1 MYLALLILRLMN
13 QQHQGL
19 TTAAAQ
25 NKLSVSGYNEL
36 PATKAKNLWAIT
48 LEIIKEPLFIL
59 LLGCGALYV
68 LLGEYSEGII
78 LLCWV
83 FVIIIIT
90 LIQQRKTEKS
100 LEALRKLSSPMALVI
115 RDGEP
120 SRIFGR
126 EIVPEDLIVLH
137 EGDRVPADAMLLES
151 NHLVIDE
158 SLLTG
163 ESVPVIKSLDSEQ
176 RELFSGTLV
185 VQGSGLAQVSA
196 TGINTQFGK
205 IGKSL
210 ESIEKNKTRLQ
221 VEVKL
226 LIRNLF
232 ILGGFISL
240 GVIAAFYITR
250 GNFLEALLNGLAAAM
265 ALLPEEFPV
274 VFTIFMALGA
284 WRLTKN
290 NILTRTP
297 SAIETLGSATV
308 LCSDKTGTITQN
320 KMEIAALFV
329 QDKVIDKAQFTEN
342 KVQLQAL
349 LETLANASEP
359 EPIDPMER
367 AIHSLTKEINEATH
381 EFELIASY
389 PLSKA
394 CFAMTRLLKNKQTDL
409 NTAFCKGSPEAIF

>member
-1 MYLALLILRLMN
+1 MN

-83 FVIIIIT
+83 FVIITIT

-115 RDGEP
+115 RNGEP
-120 SRIFGR
+120 MRIFGR

-137 EGDRVPADAMLLES
+137 EGDRVPADAMLMES

-163 ESVPVIKSLDSEQ
+163 ESVPVIKSLDLEQ

-226 LIRNLF
+226 LIRNLV
-232 ILGGFISL
+232 IRGGFISI

-250 GNFLEALLNGLAAAM
+250 GNFLEALLVYQ
-265 ALLPEEFPV
+265 F
-274 VFTIFMALGA
+274 
-284 WRLTKN
+284 
-290 NILTRTP
+290 IL
-297 SAIETLGSATV
+297 
-308 LCSDKTGTITQN
+308 
-320 KMEIAALFV
+320 V
-329 QDKVIDKAQFTEN
+329 QKIYGVKI
-342 KVQLQAL
+342 
-349 LETLANASEP
+349 
-359 EPIDPMER
+359 
-367 AIHSLTKEINEATH
+367 
-381 EFELIASY
+381 
-389 PLSKA
+389 
-394 CFAMTRLLKNKQTDL
+394 
-409 NTAFCKGSPEAIF
+409 